1 MMFIVPSAAMPA
13 RKISEI
19 LEADDTLGKL
29 AAASRRVQQLQR
41 IYLEAVPAAFSRV
54 SRIGWARAGV
64 VSVIASNGAVAA
76 KLRHLTPRILEAFR
90 RHGIEFNSMRI
101 EVQVDAG
108 RPAALRSAS
117 PQLPPAALAAIDAP
131 QQSTPPTPLRAAL
144 RRLGRH
150 RSQQPLEDVEQ
161 HQHQPRDDG

>member
-1 MMFIVPSAAMPA
+1 MPA

-19 LEADDTLGKL
+19 LETDDTLGKL

-76 KLRHLTPRILEAFR
+76 KLRQLTPRILEAFR
-90 RHGIEFNSMRI
+90 RHGVEFNSMRI

-108 RPAALRSAS
+108 PGPAVRSA
-117 PQLPPAALAAIDAP
+117 PQPLPPAALEAIDAAL
-131 QQSTPPTPLRAAL
+131 QSTPPSPLRAAL
-144 RRLGRH
+144 RRLNRR
-150 RSQQPLEDVEQ
+150 RS
-161 HQHQPRDDG
+161 